1 MNAVKKYWHWFL
13 IGGIFFCEAL
23 VLFVLRDNIYVAVC
37 DNLDL
42 FIAQL
47 KLLRDNNA
55 FFAHGQTMEI
65 LNGIDR
71 DYFPTEFSLYNIL
84 YLIFPDIYAYIIGY
98 LMKLVISF
106 ASCIL
111 LAKLLLGEQYARYE
125 KLVVLVSAAYGILPV
140 YPMYSFCF
148 ASMPLA
154 VYLVIRIYRCPKPW
168 MYVAMFLYPLV
179 SYFSFFGIFIL
190 GYILLAF
197 VFLWIRDKKAP
208 WRMLLGLV
216 AMAVGFICFEYRLF
230 GVMLLSDEATI
241 RSTMVIADYNF
252 KELVET
258 FFDAF
263 VNGVSHA
270 RTIHTYFVFPICM
283 VYLVI
288 NNVLYILKKKE
299 GKIYTDAF
307 NLTILFI
314 LFNCLVYILY
324 YAGPVRRLVQT
335 IIPPLAGFEYGRT
348 VFFNTMGWYF
358 AFFIVLKH
366 IYDKKSVAAYIV
378 GIVAILIVGSAQC
391 EYSDFYNTVYC
402 NAYKLLKHS
411 EVNQLTY
418 REFYGGDLIEDIK
431 EDIDYTMDDK
441 ACVYGFHPA
450 MLSYNGISTVDGYLG
465 YYSQEYK
472 DSFRNA
478 IAPTLDKNENWE
490 KYYDNW
496 ACRAYL
502 FSASGENTYDF
513 GANSE
518 AQAQEILIDEPYLKD
533 LGCDYIFSRFELTNA
548 DDMNLGL
555 VNIYSDNEMPY
566 SVYLYELR

>member
-1 MNAVKKYWHWFL
+1 MNAVKRYWHWFL
-13 IGGIFFCEAL
+13 IGGIFFFEA
-23 VLFVLRDNIYVAVC
+23 VILFAFRDNIYVAIC

-47 KLLRDNNA
+47 KMLKDNNA

-71 DYFPTEFSLYNIL
+71 NYFPTEFSLYNIL
-84 YLIFPDIYAYIIGY
+84 YMIFPDIYAYIIGY
-98 LMKLVISF
+98 LLKLVIAF
-106 ASCIL
+106 LSCIL
-111 LAKLLLGEQYARYE
+111 LARLLLADSYRKYE
-125 KLVVLVSAAYGILPV
+125 KIVVLVAAAFGLLPV

-148 ASMPLA
+148 ASMPLV
-154 VYLVIRIYRCPKPW
+154 VYIMVRIYREPKPW
-168 MYVAMFLYPLV
+168 MFLAAFLYPLV

-190 GYILLAF
+190 GYILIAF
-197 VFLWIRDKKAP
+197 IILWIKDRKAP
-208 WRMLLGLV
+208 WRLLGGF
-216 AMAVGFICFEYRLF
+216 AAYAAGFICFEYRLF
-230 GVMLLSDEATI
+230 GVMLISGEKTI
-241 RSTMVIADYNF
+241 RGTMVISDLSF
-252 KELVET
+252 KELTAE
-258 FFDAF
+258 FFDAL

-270 RTIHTYFVFPICM
+270 RTIHTYFVFPVCM
-283 VYLVI
+283 IYFVV
-288 NNVLYILKKKE
+288 NNIMYIMGRRE
-299 GKIYTDAF
+299 GKIYNDVF

-314 LFNCLVYILY
+314 LFNCLVYVLY
-324 YAGPVRRLVQT
+324 YAGPVRNLVKT
-335 IIPPLAGFEYGRT
+335 LIPPLAGFEYGRT
-348 VFFNTMGWYF
+348 VFFNTIGWYF

-366 IYDKKSVAAYIV
+366 IYDKSSFAACAAGVAAIF
-378 GIVAILIVGSAQC
+378 IICSAQC

-418 REFYGGDLIEDIK
+418 REFYGGNLIDDIK
-431 EDIDYTMDDK
+431 DDIDYTADVK

-472 DSFRNA
+472 ESFRNV
-478 IAPTLDKNENWE
+478 IAPALDKNYNW
-490 KYYDNW
+490 KVYYDNW

-513 GANSE
+513 GANSK
-518 AQAQEILIDEPYLKD
+518 AVAQEILIDEPYLKE

-548 DDMNLGL
+548 DEMQLEL
-555 VNIYSDNEMPY
+555 VKVYNDGEMPY
-566 SVYLYELR
+566 SIYLYELR